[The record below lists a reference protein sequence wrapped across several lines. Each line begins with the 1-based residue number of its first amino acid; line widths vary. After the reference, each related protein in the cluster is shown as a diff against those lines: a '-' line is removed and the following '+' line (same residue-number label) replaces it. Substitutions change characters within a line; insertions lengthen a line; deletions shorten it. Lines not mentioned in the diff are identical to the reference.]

1 MHGAAECRQTEPAA
15 SMRHT
20 CLRINRMGAMRF
32 GGAVRGGA
40 WGGRGALEVVSRAP
54 EEQPARA
61 LQVGFRS
68 SPGSCPPAANPPSHL
83 NPSHAEPCPSHQV
96 QRRTRDTAPPPADAL
111 RDRVTDGLCSASR
124 SRISLFFP
132 PSAGSGVRRSA
143 CFVVRHPLP
152 APNTPVMPICLPGLP
167 AEPSQAPAQP
177 AKQSQRSLSLVRN
190 APPCPPT
197 RSARGAPQS
206 SSRIMD
212 SSPGGLPAAG

>member
-1 MHGAAECRQTEPAA
+1 MPPNQSHG
-15 SMRHT
+15 RH
-20 CLRINRMGAMRF
+20 
-32 GGAVRGGA
+32 AVRGPRRTAGA
-40 WGGRGALEVVSRAP
+40 GATSRVSLLAGKL
-54 EEQPARA
+54 PARRKPPIPSESISCRA
-61 LQVGFRS
+61 LPIS
-68 SPGSCPPAANPPSHL
+68 SGSAAH
-83 NPSHAEPCPSHQV
+83 
-96 QRRTRDTAPPPADAL
+96 TRHSPPPADAL
-111 RDRVTDGLCSASR
+111 RDRVTGGLCSASR

-212 SSPGGLPAAG
+212 SSPGGPPAAG